1 MQFSQWLIFCSVA
14 LLVTFTPG
22 PAVLLA
28 ISNAI
33 AIGPRRA
40 FIASLGNAFGLLIV
54 STAAMAGMGVILTT
68 SAAAFTVVKLAGAGY
83 LIYLGVRQWRASNT
97 LQIPEETASTVV
109 PEQSVRRL
117 FAQGMGVAL
126 TNPKAILFFSALF
139 PQFIRPEAAVLDQFI
154 GLTLTFAGCA
164 LCSHLFYI
172 GLARSLKNQLARP
185 ERSRLFNRATGS
197 LFVLLGLSLLRLPQK
212 TA

>member
-28 ISNAI
+28 IANAI

-54 STAAMAGMGVILTT
+54 SAAAMAGMGVILTT
-68 SAAAFTVVKLAGAGY
+68 SAAAFTFVKLAGAAY
-83 LIYLGVRQWRASNT
+83 LIYLGIRQWRARSA
-97 LQIPEETASTVV
+97 LLIPETAPGARPDHSA
-109 PEQSVRRL
+109 RRL

-139 PQFIRPEAAVLDQFI
+139 PQFIRPEAPVLDQFI

-185 ERSRLFNRATGS
+185 ARTRLFNRATGS

-212 TA
+212 AA